1 MNQKRLISL
10 CANQKSLSASVWRF
24 YKNDSDS
31 SHESFNMTRVESSHL
46 IKNVTRVES
55 SQETAE
61 RDSIRVRITKNRDS
75 SRFESLTRVTTS
87 LPFAKILCLTDL
99 TQKLLSLRIFSYLCA
114 EIVSLRTFS

>member
-1 MNQKRLISL
+1 L

-24 YKNDSDS
+24 SKNDSDS

-61 RDSIRVRITKNRDS
+61 RDSSRVRVTKIRDS
-75 SRFESLTRVTTS
+75 SH
-87 LPFAKILCLTDL
+87 
-99 TQKLLSLRIFSYLCA
+99 
-114 EIVSLRTFS
+114 